1 MTEAIRDK
9 AKTIM
14 LRDPTIINE
23 ENIIDLERGIF
34 NWCVDFCESCANI
47 QKNSLEDFEQVYN
60 EKFKSVMINIRNNDD
75 MRDKFNKKDILGREL
90 ANFEPY
96 DWNPESWRETLFE
109 RQRRRTAAGVV
120 QQNTTD
126 LFQCGKC
133 KKRKTSYY
141 ELQIRSADESAT
153 IFITCLNPKCKNQ
166 WRIG

>member
-1 MTEAIRDK
+1 MTEAIRDR

-14 LRDPTIINE
+14 LNDPSIINE
-23 ENIIDLERGIF
+23 ENVIDLERGIF
-34 NWCVDFCESCANI
+34 NWSVDYCENC
-47 QKNSLEDFEQVYN
+47 FEQVYN
-60 EKFKSVMINIRNNDD
+60 EKFKSVMINMRNNDN
-75 MRDKFNKKDILGREL
+75 MRDKFNKKDILGREF
-90 ANFEPY
+90 ANFQPY
-96 DWNPESWRETLFE
+96 DWNPESWKETLFE

-133 KKRKTSYY
+133 KQRNTSYY